1 MLKMCV
7 TTRTVLHPLAYT
19 CICMQYV
26 LAFVCMYVCMYMY
39 NVHIHMYTH
48 MYTWVHVCMY
58 ACMYVCLYVCR
69 YACLFPILYKQLEDL
84 IASEVWPRIPRQLVN
99 SLYTQGASIFSY
111 GFGDHKFLCKRRYWI
126 SYTAIW
132 HNTKGPLL
140 TFSWRWT
147 CTPMIEPWTQSFL
160 SLQRDGK
167 KCLHRRRKPIKM
179 FADGARIL
187 IQFFS
192 WHQDDVALR

>member
-1 MLKMCV
+1 MYL
-7 TTRTVLHPLAYT
+7 Y
-19 CICMQYV
+19 
-26 LAFVCMYVCMYMY
+26 MYVCMYMY

-48 MYTWVHVCMY
+48 MYTWVHVCMHV
-58 ACMYVCLYVCR
+58 CMYVCLYVCR

-140 TFSWRWT
+140 TFSRRWT

-167 KCLHRRRKPIKM
+167 KCLHRRRKPIEM
-179 FADGARIL
+179 FADGARIP

-192 WHQDDVALR
+192 SHQDDVALR